1 MDIINS
7 IFNFRVVADYAE
19 TFAAG
24 IWATLWISALCLG
37 LSLFLGVFLA
47 GMRMAR
53 RGWLWRPAAAY
64 IQFIRATPL
73 LIQIYLVYYGL
84 PQLLGASSTAVL
96 TETVSGIVA
105 LTLHTTPYMAE
116 IIRAGI
122 GSVEKG
128 QWDAASALGM
138 RPVQRMVLVVLPQAF
153 ANVAPS
159 LLGQTAV
166 LIKDTSL
173 LSIIAVFELMGAGLF
188 VMYENVMPNE
198 GLLTVAAC
206 YLAIYAGML
215 VISNRVQSRL
225 KGGAYRPV

>member
-1 MDIINS
+1 MDYVNS
-7 IFNFRVVADYAE
+7 IFNLRIVFSYAE

-24 IWATLWISALCLG
+24 IWTTLWISAICLV

-47 GMRMAR
+47 GMRMAQ
-53 RGWLWRPAAAY
+53 RGWIWRPAAAY

-73 LIQIYLVYYGL
+73 LVQIYLVYYGL
-84 PQLLGASSTAVL
+84 PALLGNASTVIL
-96 TETVSGIVA
+96 TEIVSGLVA

-122 GSVEKG
+122 QSVEKG
-128 QWDAASALGM
+128 QREAATALGM
-138 RPVQRMVLVVLPQAF
+138 RPWQRMLLVVLPQAF
-153 ANVAPS
+153 ANVAPA

-173 LSIIAVFELMGAGLF
+173 LSIIAVFELMSAGLF
-188 VMYENVMPNE
+188 VMYENVTPNE
-198 GLLTVAAC
+198 GLLTAAVC

-225 KGGAYRPV
+225 KGGVYRPV

>member
-1 MDIINS
+1 MDYVNS
-7 IFNFRVVADYAE
+7 IFNLRIVSAYAE
-19 TFAAG
+19 SFAVG
-24 IWATLWISALCLG
+24 IWTTLWISAVCLA

-73 LIQIYLVYYGL
+73 LVQIYLVYYGL
-84 PQLLGASSTAVL
+84 PQLLGDASTVLL
-96 TETVSGIVA
+96 TETVSGVVA

-128 QWDAASALGM
+128 QWEAARALGM
-138 RPVQRMVLVVLPQAF
+138 GPLQRMVLVVLPQAF
-153 ANVAPS
+153 ANVAPA

-173 LSIIAVFELMGAGLF
+173 LSIIAVFELMSAGLY
-188 VMYENVMPNE
+188 VMYENVAPNE
-198 GLLTVAAC
+198 GLLTSAVC
-206 YLAIYAGML
+206 YLVIYAGML
-215 VISNRVQSRL
+215 VISTRVQSRL
-225 KGGAYRPV
+225 KGGVYRPV

>member
-1 MDIINS
+1 MDYVNS
-7 IFNFRVVADYAE
+7 IFNFRIVAAYAE

-24 IWATLWISALCLG
+24 IWTTLWISAICLA

-47 GMRMAR
+47 GMRMAS

-73 LIQIYLVYYGL
+73 LVQIYLVYYGL
-84 PQLLGASSTAVL
+84 PQLLGSGSTVLL

-128 QWDAASALGM
+128 QWEAARALGM

-153 ANVAPS
+153 ANVAPA

-173 LSIIAVFELMGAGLF
+173 LSIIAVFELMSAGLF
-188 VMYENVMPNE
+188 VMYENVTPNE
-198 GLLTVAAC
+198 GLLTAAAC
-206 YLAIYAGML
+206 YLVIYAGMV